1 MFHAFFSARQSGG
14 LRMAVKSQPTVTQLH
29 VPELEMILDEVEHAL
44 GAEKAQKLRQL
55 LYSHQTLTQLI
66 QEKNISLA
74 RLRRILFGAQTER
87 TPDAA
92 GDRSGSPVKERR
104 KPRRQTSD
112 WPAATAT
119 PVRKSR
125 RLAPRAAGGRPIMV
139 EFPLRRTRVAT
150 AWW

>member
-1 MFHAFFSARQSGG
+1 
-14 LRMAVKSQPTVTQLH
+14 MAVKSQPAVTQLH

-87 TPDAA
+87 T
-92 GDRSGSPVKERR
+92 RN
-104 KPRRQTSD
+104 
-112 WPAATAT
+112 
-119 PVRKSR
+119 
-125 RLAPRAAGGRPIMV
+125 AAGGRNESPR
-139 EFPLRRTRVAT
+139 EGTQET
-150 AWW
+150 APPDQ

>member
-1 MFHAFFSARQSGG
+1 
-14 LRMAVKSQPTVTQLH
+14 MAVKSQPTVTQLH

-87 TPDAA
+87 TRD
-92 GDRSGSPVKERR
+92 
-104 KPRRQTSD
+104 
-112 WPAATAT
+112 
-119 PVRKSR
+119 
-125 RLAPRAAGGRPIMV
+125 AAGGRSGLPRQGTK
-139 EFPLRRTRVAT
+139 ET
-150 AWW
+150 APPDQ